1 MPLMK
6 YFVFVASALVLL
18 LLAMNWLSPESTAE
32 PVYSGIHQRP
42 VIRISSI
49 ETLPERVVFDT
60 SMPYM
65 VPPSSAVRV
74 AAQPLQSA
82 FAFEQ
87 ITPGLLP
94 AFSTLAQV
102 TPKTITETRDPAKI
116 TEKRDPAKKVVA
128 NRVAPQAH
136 IAAVKNHPVIASV
149 KNHPVIAAV
158 KNHPVREA
166 EQDTKPPVKTTFLED
181 IAGRFGQMFK
191 VN

>member
-6 YFVFVASALVLL
+6 YFVFVGSALVLL
-18 LLAMNWLSPESTAE
+18 LLAMNGLSPEPTAE
-32 PVYSGIHQRP
+32 PVYSNVERP

-49 ETLPERVVFDT
+49 ETPPERVVFDT

-65 VPPSSAVRV
+65 APPSSIMRV

-82 FAFEQ
+82 FRFEQ

-102 TPKTITETRDPAKI
+102 TPKTITEKRDPAKI
-116 TEKRDPAKKVVA
+116 TAKRDPAKKVVA

-136 IAAVKNHPVIASV
+136 IAAVKNY
-149 KNHPVIAAV
+149 
-158 KNHPVREA
+158 PVREAERDTKPPIKTA
-166 EQDTKPPVKTTFLED
+166 EQDTKPPIKTTLLGE
-181 IAGRFGQMFK
+181 IAGRFGQIFK
-191 VN
+191 MN